1 MANPMLGQILGGVFG
16 HAMGRRGMGAGMGG
30 MGGGLG
36 GAALGSVLG
45 GMLGRGRMG
54 AGVGRSP
61 LGGNQ
66 GALLMML
73 LPMAMRWVQRNGGMG
88 AVLKRFQQKGYD
100 RQAQTW
106 VATGAND
113 PIDEQAVEQV
123 VGHDELSQIAQRLG
137 VPEQQVAQAF
147 AEIMPEM
154 VNQLT
159 PQGQLPAE
167 ADAVLAEGAVELE
180 HEIEEVQK
188 KEGALG

>member
-16 HAMGRRGMGAGMGG
+16 HAMGRRGMGGMA
-30 MGGGLG
+30 GGGLG

-45 GMLGRGRMG
+45 GMLGRGRGMG
-54 AGVGRSP
+54 APMGRSP

-123 VGHDELSQIAQRLG
+123 VGHDELAQIAQRLG

-159 PQGQLPAE
+159 PDGQLPPQ
-167 ADAVLAEGAVELE
+167 ADEVLADGTAELE
-180 HEIEEVQK
+180 HEIEEVRR